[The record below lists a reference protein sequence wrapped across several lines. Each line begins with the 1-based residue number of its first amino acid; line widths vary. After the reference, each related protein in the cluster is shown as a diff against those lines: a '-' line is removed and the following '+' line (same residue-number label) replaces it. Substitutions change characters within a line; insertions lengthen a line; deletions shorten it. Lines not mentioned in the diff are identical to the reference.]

1 MTESMPQANFSEAT
15 MERQTATRSAV
26 FASSSLSGYISTT
39 GKDQTSASQR
49 DWFIATAL
57 VVRDR
62 IIKAWIASKK
72 ANYEEG
78 RRRVY
83 YLSLEFLIGRLLM
96 DALNNLGLTAQIR
109 EALAGLDVDLDKL
122 SEMEPDA
129 ALGNGGLGRLAACFM
144 ESMATLSVAAY
155 GYGIR
160 YDHGLFRQAIKDG
173 WQHEY
178 PEDWLAFGN
187 PWEFPRPEIA
197 YAIGFGGSVES
208 LHHSSVAQIWRP
220 SEVVEAVA
228 YDTPIPGWRGKYVNT
243 LRLWRSRAP
252 DPVASRCLQRRRLRR
267 GADRTGSCRVDLQ
280 GALSERLDPGRPGA
294 SAAPGVFLRLGV
306 AARPHPPSSETA
318 RRYHEARR

>member
-1 MTESMPQANFSEAT
+1 MTERMSQSNLAET
-15 MERQTATRSAV
+15 SAEEI
-26 FASSSLSGYISTT
+26 AKLRELILKRLISTT

-62 IIKAWIASKK
+62 IIKAWITSENI
-72 ANYEEG
+72 NYEQG

-96 DALNNLGLTAQIR
+96 DALNNLGLTGEIR

-144 ESMATLSVAAY
+144 ESMATLGIAAY

-178 PEDWLAFGN
+178 PEDWLASAIPGN
-187 PWEFPRPEIA
+187 FRGRRSTMP
-197 YAIGFGGSVES
+197 IGFGGPVRRSPTG
-208 LHHSSVAQIWRP
+208 SVAQIWRP
-220 SEVVEAVA
+220 AEVIEALPTTRPSRAGAATCEHASAVA
-228 YDTPIPGWRGKYVNT
+228 AKAPIPCASMFQRG
-243 LRLWRSRAP
+243 RLVARS
-252 DPVASRCLQRRRLRR
+252 D
-267 GADRTGSCRVDLQ
+267 GTG
-280 GALSERLDPGRPGA
+280 PGRA
-294 SAAPGVFLRLGV
+294 SPRCSIRATRPRPARSFGCARNISSRPPRCRTSFAA
-306 AARPHPPSSETA
+306 T
-318 RRYHEARR
+318 

>member
-1 MTESMPQANFSEAT
+1 MCLVRT
-15 MERQTATRSAV
+15 MQRAPRRVAKLRDLVLQR
-26 FASSSLSGYISTT
+26 LISTT

-57 VVRDR
+57 VARDR
-62 IIKAWIASKK
+62 IIKAWITSKK
-72 ANYEEG
+72 TNYEQG

-96 DALNNLGLTAQIR
+96 DALNNLGLTAQFR

-144 ESMATLSVAAY
+144 ESMATLEVAAH

-252 DPVASRCLQRRRLRR
+252 DPL
-267 GADRTGSCRVDLQ
+267 
-280 GALSERLDPGRPGA
+280 RLDVFNAGDYIAAQTEQVRANRSPKCSIRATRPLPVRNSGC
-294 SAAPGVFLRLGV
+294 
-306 AARPHPPSSETA
+306 ARNISLPRPRCRTSSTVT
-318 RRYHEARR
+318 